1 MNAAD
6 LMLSGRSIIS
16 EEAASMGLVRV
27 LPADGFHAAVQAYA
41 ADLANN
47 CSPRSMRVIK
57 RQMTLAP
64 FQTLSEAVEMA
75 EVEQDATR
83 GTEDRREGV
92 AAFLEKRRPNF
103 TGR

>member
-1 MNAAD
+1 
-6 LMLSGRSIIS
+6 
-16 EEAASMGLVRV
+16 MGLVRV
-27 LPADGFHAAVQAYA
+27 LPADGFHAAVHAYA

-47 CSPRSMRVIK
+47 CSPRSIRVIK

-64 FQTLSEAVEMA
+64 FQNLSEAVEMA

-92 AAFLEKRRPNF
+92 AAFLEKRKPNF

>member
-6 LMLSGRSIIS
+6 LLLSGHSMTA
-16 EEAASMGLVRV
+16 EEAALMRLVRV
-27 LPADGFHAAVQAYA
+27 ILADGFAAAVQAYA
-41 ADLANN
+41 AGLAHH
-47 CSPRSMRVIK
+47 CSPRSTRVIK

-64 FQTLSEAVEMA
+64 FQNLSEAVELA

-92 AAFLEKRRPNF
+92 AAFLEKREPNF